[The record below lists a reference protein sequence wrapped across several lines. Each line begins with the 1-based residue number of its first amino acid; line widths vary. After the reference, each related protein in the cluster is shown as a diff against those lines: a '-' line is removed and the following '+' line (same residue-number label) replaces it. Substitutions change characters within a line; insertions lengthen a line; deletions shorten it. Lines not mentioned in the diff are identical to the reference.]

1 MRKKRFLIAGLGL
14 AISIVVAGTA
24 ISAPAIQTMDVEV
37 GGKSAPKFDKKKFK
51 PTSLKFSSKVSD
63 AANPSGIPPK
73 ATKVALK
80 FDSKDFKFNTKA
92 VPGCSPSALEN
103 TTTDAAK
110 SACAKSVI
118 GSGNGV
124 AALPLGAGGGRADFP
139 AVITAFNKSGGS
151 GILLH
156 ARVGPPVN
164 STVVLNGSVK
174 RTTLNVNLPPIAGGG
189 GAIASFTV
197 KVSKKD
203 YVQARCTD
211 KKLATTGTFTFR
223 DAPTVTVKD
232 TQKCKQS

>member
-24 ISAPAIQTMDVEV
+24 ISAPAVQTLDVEV

-51 PTSLKFSSKVSD
+51 ATSLKVKTSVSD
-63 AANPSGIPPK
+63 QANPTGIPPK
-73 ATKVALK
+73 AKTVALK

-92 VPGCSPSALEN
+92 VPGCSASALEN

-110 SACAKSVI
+110 SACAKSVV

-124 AALPLGAGGGRADFP
+124 AALPLGAGGARTDFP
-139 AVITAFNKSGGS
+139 AVITAFNRSGGS

-156 ARVGPPVN
+156 SRVGPPVN
-164 STVVLNGSVK
+164 TTVVLNGSVK
-174 RTTLNVNLPPIAGGG
+174 GTTLNVNLPPIAGGG

-197 KVSKKD
+197 KVNKKD

-211 KKLATTGTFTFR
+211 KKLATTGTFNFT